1 MSGCWGGGSWPFD
14 QSQTWLVGIPQATL
28 QAWLTQCQTAMFN
41 QSIGANPITLS
52 YTQGDGSKSV
62 TRNITNVSQLQ
73 TTIMLL
79 ASALGLVR
87 RARRPAIPFF
97 R

>member
-1 MSGCWGGGSWPFD
+1 MSGYWGGFNVN
-14 QSQTWLVGIPQATL
+14 QTWLVGIPQTTL
-28 QAWLTQCQTAMFN
+28 QTWLTQCQTAMFN

-52 YTQGDGSKSV
+52 YAQGDGSKSV

-73 TTIMLL
+73 NTIALL
-79 ASALGLVR
+79 AMALGLTH
-87 RARRPAIPFF
+87 RARRPIRPLF